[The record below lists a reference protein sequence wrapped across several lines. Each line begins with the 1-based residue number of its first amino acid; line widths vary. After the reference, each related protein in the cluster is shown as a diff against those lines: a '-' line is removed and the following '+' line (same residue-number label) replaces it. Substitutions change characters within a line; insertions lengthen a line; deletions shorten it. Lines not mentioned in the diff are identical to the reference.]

1 MDGGTAMKGIFVRV
15 YPQGVLH
22 KVCWQGQ
29 TAMVPTDTGAP
40 DRVRAW
46 STLLEPPDMAGGR
59 GDGSQ
64 TPKRWLPASTPS

>member
-40 DRVRAW
+40 DRVRAAVA
-46 STLLEPPDMAGGR
+46 SALNMSAVVILSREPIGETGEKLRVM
-59 GDGSQ
+59 
-64 TPKRWLPASTPS
+64 